1 MPPVAA
7 GGSDLQHASFFK
19 PILKIIDSC
28 AGGAGRRREA
38 PAAQRKGRDTNMT
51 DYLKYQGTKCVVLG
65 GSSGMGKACTA
76 MLVDQ
81 GAEVYVLDLMPC
93 DVPGI
98 KAYVEM
104 DLGNRESIKA
114 AFDQLPKIDKFFGY
128 AGISGRNDKGDVIA
142 VNTLSYMY
150 IMDELLFDKMNDY
163 GAAMFNAS
171 IAGENW
177 EKNYESYRY
186 LFEHT
191 WEESVA
197 WARAGAPGARG
208 SIYMLSK
215 QALNYYVV
223 KHMIRYGTRWIRMNC
238 LSPGLTKSRL
248 RQDFVDGYP
257 GDESELSGAALK
269 RDAEVE
275 DQARCG
281 VAINSDLFG
290 YVTGQ
295 IVYCDGGHHAA
306 AELVAIG

>member
-1 MPPVAA
+1 
-7 GGSDLQHASFFK
+7 
-19 PILKIIDSC
+19 
-28 AGGAGRRREA
+28 
-38 PAAQRKGRDTNMT
+38 MT
-51 DYLKYQGTKCVVLG
+51 DFLKYQGTKCVVLG
-65 GSSGMGKACTA
+65 GSSGMGKACTV

-98 KAYVEM
+98 KACIEM
-104 DLGNRESIKA
+104 NLADRASIKA
-114 AFDQLPKIDKFFGY
+114 AFDQLPKFDKFFGY
-128 AGISGRNDKGDVIA
+128 AGISGKNDKGDVIA
-142 VNTLSYMY
+142 VNTLAYMY

-177 EKNYESYRY
+177 EKNYASYRY

-191 WEESVA
+191 WEEGVA
-197 WARAGAPGARG
+197 WARAGAPGAKG

-215 QALNYYVV
+215 QALNYYVM
-223 KHMIRYGTRWIRMNC
+223 KHMVRYGTRWIRMNC

-248 RQDFVDGYP
+248 RQDFVEGYP
-257 GDESELSGAALK
+257 GDESEISGTALR

-281 VAINSDLFG
+281 IAINSDLFS

-295 IVYCDGGHHAA
+295 IVYCDGGHHTAA
-306 AELVAIG
+306 VMETIG